1 MNEWEKI
8 SQAREKKICLRCLS
22 KIYSFLTEN
31 ISLRIFYGDQM
42 QPLRRDFVLLSYI

>member
-1 MNEWEKI
+1 MNEKK
-8 SQAREKKICLRCLS
+8 SLKRGRKKICLRCLL